1 MYVGVGQI
9 LTWVVQLNC
18 KEKKKKKKKKVGP
31 HNYLT

>member
-18 KEKKKKKKKKVGP
+18 KEKKIKKKKVGP